1 MQLTVPV
8 LVHPQLPAPAELAG
22 DRSGQTARIISP
34 LSPSLRNA
42 GYG

>member
-8 LVHPQLPAPAELAG
+8 LVHPQLPAPAALPRVTGRA
-22 DRSGQTARIISP
+22 RPRIISP